1 MNDIPKVQIM
11 NDIRYLINFIKN
23 NKQSLSP
30 SQAILS
36 PSYNREILTI
46 KNNFNTIVDNLTSE
60 FTEQELYKIKTDL
73 LSFYPILKELI
84 DSINNKF
91 QIQNTPIVVRTL
103 LNALPPYDASL
114 TPCHPVTL
122 SEIESS
128 IIKQED
134 IDQFAIHIERR
145 IEGIIKEIEKN
156 QEMQLRQVTQIYDC
170 YKGLADNLFQ
180 EMMETD
186 EQLYLRQTQQ
196 HDAAIK
202 NLIAVLDGV

>member
-1 MNDIPKVQIM
+1 MKTKAQIM
-11 NDIRYLINFIKN
+11 DDIHHLINSIQQN
-23 NKQSLSP
+23 RQSLLQPIFSH
-30 SQAILS
+30 
-36 PSYNREILTI
+36 SYNREILTI
-46 KNNFNTIVDNLTSE
+46 KNDFYTIVDNLTSE
-60 FTEQELYKIKTDL
+60 FTEQELYTIKTDL

-84 DSINNKF
+84 DSINDQF
-91 QIQNTPIVVRTL
+91 QTQNPPRVIDTL

-114 TPCHPVTL
+114 NPYHTVTF
-122 SEIESS
+122 SEVESS

-180 EMMETD
+180 EMMEMD
-186 EQLYLRQTQQ
+186 EQLYVMQTQR